1 MLFRVRWETDIEA
14 DSIEEAARMAVVQQM
29 DTDPDRI
36 DHYFE
41 VAEVTDDGIS
51 DFVPCDLDEIDG
63 ND

>member
-29 DTDPDRI
+29 DTDADRI

-63 ND
+63 HV